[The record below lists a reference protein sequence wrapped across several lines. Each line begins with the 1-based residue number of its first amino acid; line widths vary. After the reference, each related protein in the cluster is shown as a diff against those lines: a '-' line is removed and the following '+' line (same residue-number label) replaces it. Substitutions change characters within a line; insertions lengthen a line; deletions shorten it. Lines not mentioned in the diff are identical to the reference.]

1 MRISTSTIFDQ
12 GVFSIQRGQAALIR
26 TQEQIA
32 AGRRVLTPADDPVL
46 AARALE
52 VSQSKAI
59 TEQYARNTES
69 ATAAI
74 GLEDNALARYTSTL
88 QDIRVLAVNAGNGA
102 LTPDD
107 LKSLAT
113 ELRGRY
119 ADLLGI
125 ANATDGNGLYL
136 FSGYQGAT
144 LPFVE
149 SAPGTVTYMGDQGH
163 RLVQIGPSR
172 QIAVSDAGSEIFQAI
187 RTGNRTFETAAA
199 TANTG
204 TGIVSAGAV
213 RNAAAWSA
221 PTNPKNFEV
230 RFHVNGATLPPTR
243 TYDIVDTVNN
253 ISLTTGTAPTA
264 GPYLRTYQPG
274 ASIVLARQTPPD
286 TNPVN
291 FDYGIELS
299 ITGEPANGDK
309 FTIAPSVN
317 QDIFATVYD
326 LITAL
331 ETAGPGPTAKTRLT
345 NAINTALNNIDNA
358 IDVSLTVRAA
368 VGARAKEA
376 DTARSAA
383 ADLSQQYSTTLSQLQ
398 DLDYAK
404 AISNL
409 TFQQVSLEAAQKS
422 FLRVQGLSLFE
433 YL

>member
-46 AARALE
+46 AARGLE

-149 SAPGTVTYMGDQGH
+149 SAPGTVTYAGDQGQ

-172 QIAVSDAGSEIFQAI
+172 QIAVSDAGSEVFQAI
-187 RTGNRTFETAAA
+187 RTGNRTFETAASSG
-199 TANTG
+199 NTG
-204 TGIVSAGAV
+204 TGIVSQGAV
-213 RNAAAWSA
+213 RDAAAWSA
-221 PTNPKNFEV
+221 PTNPRNFEV
-230 RFHVNGATLPPTR
+230 RFFVDGATVPPTT

-253 ISLTTGTAPTA
+253 VSLTTGAAPAA

-286 TNPVN
+286 TNPAA

-309 FTIAPSVN
+309 FTVAPSVN

-404 AISNL
+404 AISDL